1 MPGPQPRLHLPFAE
15 WPETDKIMWQSEL
28 DDDDPFSDGIAA
40 RLAKTTLHK
49 YWMGWRRFLGFLTI
63 TEPEALGIVPTERLT
78 NERVRRFAKHLA
90 ETNTPH
96 SVAIQM
102 DSLYGAARTMMP
114 VLDWTWLR
122 DIKTRLYSVAPR
134 RSSTRPVITS
144 VQLVDLGV
152 ELMEE
157 SKIDGHKP
165 FSLDDAVR
173 YRDGLMVA
181 LLAHIPLRHKNFAA
195 LEIGRDVIKEDGKW
209 SSSSRRK
216 KPRHGH
222 TLTSRFLRISSSS
235 FRRISPMCGRGCCV
249 AQDAKL
255 CG

>member
-1 MPGPQPRLHLPFAE
+1 MPGPQPRLHLPFAD
-15 WPETDKIMWQSEL
+15 WPETDKIMWLSEL

-40 RLAKTTLHK
+40 RLATRTLHK

-63 TEPEALGIVPTERLT
+63 NEPEALEIAPPERLT
-78 NERVRRFAKHLA
+78 TERVRRFAKHLA

-102 DSLYGAARTMMP
+102 ESLYGAARTMMP
-114 VLDWTWLR
+114 TRDWAWLR
-122 DIKTRLYSVAPR
+122 NIKTRPYSAAPR

-144 VQLVDLGV
+144 VQLMDLGV

-173 YRDGLMVA
+173 YRDGLMIA
-181 LLAHIPLRHKNFAA
+181 LRPTFRCDTRISPPSKSGAMLSRKTVSGP
-195 LEIGRDVIKEDGKW
+195 
-209 SSSSRRK
+209 SSSHQK
-216 KPRHGH
+216 KPRREH
-222 TLTSRFLRISSSS
+222 TLTSRFPGIFSSS
-235 FRRISPMCGRGCCV
+235 FRRTSLMCGRGCCV
-249 AQDAKL
+249 AQDARL
-255 CG
+255 FG

>member
-1 MPGPQPRLHLPFAE
+1 
-15 WPETDKIMWQSEL
+15 
-28 DDDDPFSDGIAA
+28 
-40 RLAKTTLHK
+40 
-49 YWMGWRRFLGFLTI
+49 
-63 TEPEALGIVPTERLT
+63 
-78 NERVRRFAKHLA
+78 VRRSVGA
-90 ETNTPH
+90 NTPH

-114 VLDWTWLR
+114 ALDWTWQR

-144 VQLVDLGV
+144 VQLMDLGV

-165 FSLDDAVR
+165 FSLNDAVR

-209 SSSSRRK
+209 SIVIPPRRE
-216 KPRHGH
+216 H
-222 TLTSRFLRISSSS
+222 TLISKFLRISS
-235 FRRISPMCGRGCCV
+235 IVSPMCGRGCF
-249 AQDAKL
+249 AGQDAKPF
-255 CG
+255 G